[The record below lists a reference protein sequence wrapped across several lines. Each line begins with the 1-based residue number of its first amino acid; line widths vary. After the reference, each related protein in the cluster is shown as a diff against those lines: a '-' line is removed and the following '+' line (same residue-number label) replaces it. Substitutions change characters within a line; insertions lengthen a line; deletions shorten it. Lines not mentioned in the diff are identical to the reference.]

1 MFCLQF
7 EQSLVEGPGE
17 EDVQQVL
24 VDQGQAEDSAAEAEP
39 VEVVVDERRDRRNL
53 EVSISMSVSCLVWIE
68 NTSSGYFS

>member
-1 MFCLQF
+1 MFCLQL

-24 VDQGQAEDSAAEAEP
+24 VDQSQAEDSAAEAEP

-53 EVSISMSVSCLVWIE
+53 EVSISIGVSCLVWIE

>member
-39 VEVVVDERRDRRNL
+39 VEVVVDERRDR
-53 EVSISMSVSCLVWIE
+53 
-68 NTSSGYFS
+68 